1 LKGKDKVKKKEERV
15 HQIVQ
20 TLKKR
25 KGATIKELAA
35 LFDVSEMTIRRD
47 MEVLKSQGIILDIHG
62 AAVYNPQSAFDLKE
76 EGYSLEQATTS
87 RKKEKDSIGAYAAA
101 LIEDD
106 ECVIIDNGS
115 TTECLAAHIDNS
127 VKATIF
133 SCNLNIMNKL
143 YNKPNLKLIFGG
155 GYFHP
160 DTAMFESPESLTL
173 IRRTRAAKVFVSA
186 AGVHETLGV
195 TCASSYEQE
204 TKLAILE
211 SAAERILVSDSSKF
225 GVVTACFIAELGEF
239 HKVITDK
246 ELPEE
251 WQERIK
257 ELGIELIMV

>member
-1 LKGKDKVKKKEERV
+1 MEGKDKLKKKEERV

-20 TLKKR
+20 TLKRR
-25 KGATIKELAA
+25 KGATIKELAT
-35 LFDVSEMTIRRD
+35 LFDVSDMTIRRD

-62 AAVYNPQSAFDLKE
+62 AAVYNPQSSFHLEDD
-76 EGYSLEQATTS
+76 GYSLEQATTA
-87 RKKEKDSIGAYAAA
+87 RVKEKDSIGAYAAS

-115 TTECLAAHIDNS
+115 TTEYLASHIDNN

-133 SCNLNIMNKL
+133 SCNLNILNKL
-143 YNKPNLKLIFGG
+143 SNKPNLMLILGG

-173 IRRTRAAKVFVSA
+173 IRRTRATKVFVSA

-204 TKLAILE
+204 TKQAILE
-211 SAAERILVSDSSKF
+211 SAAERILVTDSSKF
-225 GVVTACFIAELGEF
+225 GVVTTCFIAELEEF
-239 HKVITDK
+239 HKVITDQD
-246 ELPEE
+246 LTEE
-251 WQERIK
+251 WQKRIK
-257 ELGIELIMV
+257 DLGIELVMV